1 MTEELNNW
9 SAFVAAWL
17 PGSEGAG
24 VADVLYGDKPFT
36 GTLPY
41 TWPKTLAQADTKVSA
56 TDVGEPLFPLGYAF
70 SK

>member
-1 MTEELNNW
+1 
-9 SAFVAAWL
+9 
-17 PGSEGAG
+17 